1 LLEIGGL
8 SKLSADMLIDEKATP
23 EQLAVLRRMT
33 PEQRWRAA
41 NYLYWTVRHNKAAF
55 LQQQHP
61 EWSAEQVAY
70 EVRRIFLYAR
80 S

>member
-1 LLEIGGL
+1 LLDITSL
-8 SKLSADMLIDEKATP
+8 SKLSADMLSDEKATP

-41 NYLYWTVRHNKAAF
+41 NDLYWTVRQHKTAF

-61 EWSAEQVAY
+61 EWTGEQVED